1 MPDTWMERL
10 SEYLDGAM
18 DRSEREALEAHLT
31 QCPECPAVLADL
43 KRVRAKARELDE
55 TPVPKEIWS
64 RIERSIAPET
74 VRITRPRRG
83 GSSFSLPQLL
93 AACLAVAIV
102 SGGAVF
108 AVLHRQPARVVNP
121 SPAVASAPVTPSPRN
136 EVPAGVP
143 AERTPEPSTVNA
155 MPAARTEAPAVMAEA
170 RTETPNEEA
179 ISELRKVL
187 ARKRDQLDPAT
198 IRTLETNLAII
209 DLAID
214 QAKRA
219 LVADSENTYVKE
231 HLAETMRRKVELLQ
245 RATMLASTSESEGSR

>member
-31 QCPECPAVLADL
+31 DSPECSGVLAEL
-43 KRVRAKARELDE
+43 KRVRAKARELSDM
-55 TPVPKEIWS
+55 PVPKEIWS
-64 RIERSIAPET
+64 RIERAIAPGSASDPVPGP
-74 VRITRPRRG
+74 VRITRLGGRG
-83 GSSFSLPQLL
+83 GFSFSLPELL

-108 AVLHRQPARVVNP
+108 AVLHHAPARVV
-121 SPAVASAPVTPSPRN
+121 SPAPSLASAPVTPSPRT
-136 EVPAGVP
+136 EVP
-143 AERTPEPSTVNA
+143 AERSPEPSAVNA

-187 ARKRDQLDPAT
+187 ARKR
-198 IRTLETNLAII
+198 
-209 DLAID
+209 
-214 QAKRA
+214 
-219 LVADSENTYVKE
+219 
-231 HLAETMRRKVELLQ
+231 
-245 RATMLASTSESEGSR
+245 